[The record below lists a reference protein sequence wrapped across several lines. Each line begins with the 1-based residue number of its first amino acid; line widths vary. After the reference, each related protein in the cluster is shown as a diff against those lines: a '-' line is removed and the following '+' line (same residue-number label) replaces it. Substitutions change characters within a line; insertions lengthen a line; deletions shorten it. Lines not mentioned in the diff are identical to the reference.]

1 MRRRCSI
8 STAVLISCVAGV
20 LVGCGAKSGLEA
32 PDVSMDAEVDA
43 AALSDV
49 VSEDAAPL
57 CIEPAQDDATVDPL
71 RVNLSIEA
79 RLAAADV
86 LFVIDRTGSMAE
98 EIENVRASLRS
109 VIVPGLIRTIPD
121 LNLGLVTY
129 ADFPVDPFGS
139 NDDRAFSLERPMG
152 REFTALQGALGAVM
166 ARGGGDS
173 PEALTEA
180 LYQVATGEGLRAD
193 GRARQFWI
201 DPAGGCRVPGI
212 GYACVRPRATPII
225 VAVTDAPTHNGQ
237 GNRSPYEPFPVA
249 SVDRP
254 HTYAQAVA
262 ALNTTLGA
270 KVIGINSG
278 AGIENGRADLEAF
291 ARDTRS
297 LGADGRPLVFDINP
311 DGTGLSEQVVSSV
324 ARLAN
329 EVRLDVSARAVDGD
343 GSGGASFVLGV
354 VALSATPMTN
364 VQRIENNV
372 FVGVIPGTQLRF
384 DLVIDRARIVRRAMA
399 QRYLIRVEF
408 LEGGR
413 PTLGSRDVLL
423 YVPGLNDPA
432 CPTM

>member
-1 MRRRCSI
+1 
-8 STAVLISCVAGV
+8 LILCVASIV
-20 LVGCGAKSGLEA
+20 AGCGAKTGLEA
-32 PDVSMDAEVDA
+32 PDVAMDAAGDA
-43 AALSDV
+43 DTSSDV
-49 VSEDAAPL
+49 VSEDARPL
-57 CIEPAQDDATVDPL
+57 CVEPAQDDAMVDPL
-71 RVNLSIEA
+71 RVDLSIEA

-86 LFVIDRTGSMAE
+86 LFVIDRTGSMSE
-98 EIENVRASLRS
+98 EIENIRASLRS

-129 ADFPVDPFGS
+129 SDFPIDPYGS
-139 NDDRAFSLERPMG
+139 SDDRVFSLERPMG

-193 GRARQFWI
+193 GRTRPFWI
-201 DPAGGCRVPGI
+201 EPAGGCRVPGI

-225 VAVTDAPTHNGQ
+225 VAITDAPTHNGP
-237 GNRSPYEPFPVA
+237 GNRYPYEPFPI
-249 SVDRP
+249 SSIDRP
-254 HTYAQAVA
+254 HSYAQAVA
-262 ALNTTLGA
+262 ALNTMLGA

-278 AGIENGRADLEAF
+278 VGIENGRADLEAF

-343 GSGGASFVLGV
+343 GSGGAALVLGV
-354 VALSATPMTN
+354 VPLSATPMSN

-372 FVGVIPGTQLRF
+372 FVGVVPGTRLRF
-384 DLVIDRARIVRRAMA
+384 DLLIDRARIVRRAMA